1 MKAFI
6 RIIVISFDQPI
17 IITIISILTIIGM
30 NVSLNYN
37 LIVITKQ

>member
-6 RIIVISFDQPI
+6 PIIVIFFDQPI